1 MRSGRPEPTGVAKE
15 QRALMEEPSL
25 GEGTLVGPS
34 RGGRGRDGRGEW
46 SNAGSR
52 GVTREGRQGGQT
64 TAQGVRAD
72 NDTS

>member
-34 RGGRGRDGRGEW
+34 RGSRGRDGEDGQMLGP
-46 SNAGSR
+46 AG
-52 GVTREGRQGGQT
+52 
-64 TAQGVRAD
+64 
-72 NDTS
+72 